1 MAMASPISAAR
12 NLTITETSVAL
23 ASGQTARKVVGMA
36 TMAISSG
43 TSAIHE
49 AKTKASTS
57 SAPPPAISASTARLA
72 PPLLALRRRPRRAAR
87 RARSR
92 RRPTADG
99 DAGDRRLG
107 PLGLGLPGIHPAARR
122 GRPGARRGP
131 ARPGRAR
138 RRDGRRIAGARHRAR
153 CAARRRCRRGQGR
166 RRKPGHRGAVA
177 AGGALLV
184 LAFVFASWMAI
195 VPLLMAIVAIPT
207 TFLLIWPLATAT
219 DVSVIVKFLAAL
231 IGLAI
236 AIDYALLVVVR
247 WREERLRPGTT
258 NEAAVVQAMQHAGRA
273 VVFSGSTVG
282 ISLLA
287 LVVLPVPFLRSL
299 GIAGMLIP
307 LVSVAVAVTLLPVVL
322 ATIGPRL
329 DRRHTGRTD
338 RASRGWSAW
347 ARVVVRH
354 RWVAAVAS
362 TARPG
367 RARRRGLLD
376 PARQPARRL
385 AGPVRPGARRAR
397 SAHRLGHRHRA
408 ALAVRR
414 TGALRRSRGSSRVPS
429 PRSTASRARSPRP
442 TGAGAPAPWSR
453 SSRPTTATRPRAAQ
467 RSIASARPP
476 ITCPP
481 TS

>member
-1 MAMASPISAAR
+1 MHVTG
-12 NLTITETSVAL
+12 LD
-23 ASGQTARKVVGMA
+23 
-36 TMAISSG
+36 
-43 TSAIHE
+43 
-49 AKTKASTS
+49 
-57 SAPPPAISASTARLA
+57 
-72 PPLLALRRRPRRAAR
+72 ALRAA
-87 RARSR
+87 A
-92 RRPTADG
+92 ADG
-99 DAGDRRLG
+99 DKSG
-107 PLGLGLPGIHPAARR
+107 
-122 GRPGARRGP
+122 GASL
-131 ARPGRAR
+131 AIEA
-138 RRDGRRIAGARHRAR
+138 
-153 CAARRRCRRGQGR
+153 
-166 RRKPGHRGAVA
+166 AVA
-177 AGGALLV
+177 GGGALLV

-247 WREERLRPGTT
+247 WREERLRPGAT
-258 NEAAVVQAMQHAGRA
+258 NEAAVVRAMQHAGRA

-338 RASRGWSAW
+338 RPSRGWSAW
-347 ARVVVRH
+347 ARLVVRH
-354 RWVAAVAS
+354 RWIAAVAS

-367 RARRRGLLD
+367 RPRPRGLLD

-385 AGPVRPGARRAR
+385 AGPLGPGARRPR
-397 SAHRLGHRHRA
+397 SAHGRRA
-408 ALAVRR
+408 SAPGRS
-414 TGALRRSRGSSRVPS
+414 RRSSRWSAPAIPRSSPMPS
-429 PRSTASRARSPRP
+429 PTSTASRARSPRP
-442 TGAGAPAPWSR
+442 TGAGTEAPWSW
-453 SSRPTTATRPRAAQ
+453 SSRSRTATRPRAAP
-467 RSIASARPP
+467 RSTASAPSP
-476 ITCPP
+476 MTCRP